1 MKEITPDKE
10 DKIKSDHGDK
20 NVKSKKTKKEG
31 FLSKVCGKQILK
43 TVCYH
48 FYVIQVIIRKLPPNM
63 TEEEFIKSIDPIPD
77 HDYLYFVPVDWTLGT
92 EATSRAYIH
101 FLNPEDVI
109 MILSTYFWML

>member
-1 MKEITPDKE
+1 
-10 DKIKSDHGDK
+10 
-20 NVKSKKTKKEG
+20 
-31 FLSKVCGKQILK
+31 
-43 TVCYH
+43 
-48 FYVIQVIIRKLPPNM
+48 M

-109 MILSTYFWML
+109 IIIFNLFLDVIIFYFDYFRYSSLRINLMAMYLLIV